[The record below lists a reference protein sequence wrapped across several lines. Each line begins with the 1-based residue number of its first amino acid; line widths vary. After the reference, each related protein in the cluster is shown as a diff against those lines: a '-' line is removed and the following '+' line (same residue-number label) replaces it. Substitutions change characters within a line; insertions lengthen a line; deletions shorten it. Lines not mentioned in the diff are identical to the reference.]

1 MKNIEKLANEIQV
14 ARDKYGPF
22 NSTHE
27 VYGVLI
33 EEVEEFFQVVKWKN
47 YNPDMFDGK
56 QKKEIIESLDMKKRN
71 MTSELL
77 QIAAIALRAIDEL
90 EHDQIKWV

>member
-1 MKNIEKLANEIQV
+1 MKNIDKLANEIQT
-14 ARDKYGPF
+14 AREKYGPF

-33 EEVEEFFQVVKWKN
+33 EEVEEFFDLVKIRN
-47 YNPDMFDGK
+47 YSPDMFDGK
-56 QKKEIIESLDMKKRN
+56 AKKELQESLDNKKRN
-71 MTSELL
+71 MIHELM
-77 QIAAIALRAIDEL
+77 QIAAISLRAIDEL

>member
-14 ARDKYGPF
+14 AREKYGPF

-33 EEVEEFFQVVKWKN
+33 EEVQEFFDEVKIKN
-47 YNPDMFDGK
+47 ADPDLFEELPDYVIEDK
-56 QKKEIIESLDMKKRN
+56 NLKKSRMIN
-71 MTSELL
+71 ELM
-77 QIAAIALRAIDEL
+77 QIAAISLRAIDEL

>member
-1 MKNIEKLANEIQV
+1 MKNIEKLAHEIQT
-14 ARDKYGPF
+14 AREKYGPF

-33 EEVEEFFQVVKWKN
+33 EEVAEFFDEVKKKTALN
-47 YNPDMFDGK
+47 TDLFMSEDRDLESEKIYN
-56 QKKEIIESLDMKKRN
+56 MKH
-71 MTSELL
+71 ELL
-77 QIAAIALRAIDEL
+77 QIAAISMRAIDEL

>member
-1 MKNIEKLANEIQV
+1 MTNLEIIANEIQTT
-14 ARDKYGPF
+14 REKYGYF

-33 EEVEEFFQVVKWKN
+33 EEVEEFFEVVKTGNYKN
-47 YNPDMFDGK
+47 DDQEK
-56 QKKEIIESLDMKKRN
+56 WVKVDRMK
-71 MTSELL
+71 SELT

-90 EHDQIKWV
+90 EHSKINWI